1 MQMMELALRH
11 RDPGREWLASFDKCI
26 TQDLGYSNNK
36 PLSGSPAVVA
46 GIDSRIVHLPGLWKK
61 YHDHGEESF
70 WVSMIR
76 EATQKRLRVSRRE
89 IHLRY
94 DSAKSGW
101 HKEII
106 EEQLKIGM
114 KMSLW
119 MIDLMANGW
128 VVGNIGRNS
137 LYCKLHM
144 YRYSIPP

>member
-1 MQMMELALRH
+1 MMELALRH

-61 YHDHGEESF
+61 YHDQLVDGEESF

-106 EEQLKIGM
+106 EEQLEN
-114 KMSLW
+114 W
-119 MIDLMANGW
+119 NEDVLMDDRLDGEW
-128 VVGNIGRNS
+128 VGGRKYWEKFS
-137 LYCKLHM
+137 VL
-144 YRYSIPP
+144 